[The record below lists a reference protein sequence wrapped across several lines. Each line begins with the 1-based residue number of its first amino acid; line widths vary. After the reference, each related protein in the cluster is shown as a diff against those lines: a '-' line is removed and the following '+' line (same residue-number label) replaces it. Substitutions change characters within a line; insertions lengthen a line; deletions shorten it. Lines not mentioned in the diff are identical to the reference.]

1 MATNLID
8 LARAQLTPEVIQRA
22 SSLVGESPA
31 STQRAMEAA
40 APTIF
45 AGLVQEGS
53 SVTGA
58 SHLMQ
63 MLDET
68 GLSGSMAG
76 LAERREAES
85 AAAESLMA
93 SGKELFGRLFGGRAG
108 SVVEATAISSGV
120 KHASMS
126 SLLGLTTPLVLGAL
140 GSEIATRHL
149 DATGLAALLAEQKS
163 SVARLLPTGAAA
175 ALGLS
180 AVSRREPVKTRVI
193 DVKETPNRFPW
204 LVLLAVALALLVG
217 FALRNRTASRSVAA
231 PIPEIPVAPPVVHA
245 PPAANVPLVGQGT
258 ASEQL
263 ARFLA
268 APEGPLPKRFV
279 LDNLDFDAATAVLVP
294 GASTTLDRVAEV
306 LKAHPTA
313 QIVLEGHTDNVGDP
327 ATNRALSQNRADAVK
342 AALVARGIAADRI
355 GTAGLGQQ
363 QAIATNETEEGRAQ
377 NRRTE
382 IVVMRR

>member
-1 MATNLID
+1 MATNLVD

-40 APTIF
+40 TPTIF

-53 SVTGA
+53 SVKGA
-58 SHLMQ
+58 SHLLQ

-85 AAAESLMA
+85 GAAESLMA

-108 SVVEATAISSGV
+108 SVVEATAISSGI

-140 GSEIATRHL
+140 GSEVATRHL
-149 DATGLAALLAEQKS
+149 DAAGLATLLAEQKS
-163 SVARLLPTGAAA
+163 SVVRMLPTGAAT

-180 AVSRREPVKTRVI
+180 AVSTREPVRARALE
-193 DVKETPNRFPW
+193 VKPTTMRFPW
-204 LVLLAVALALLVG
+204 IVLLAVALALIVG
-217 FALRNRTASRSVAA
+217 FALRNRGTPRPVAA
-231 PIPEIPVAPPVVHA
+231 PVPDIPVAPPVVR
-245 PPAANVPLVGQGT
+245 VPLVGQGT
-258 ASEQL
+258 ASQQL
-263 ARFLA
+263 GQFLA
-268 APEGPLPKRFV
+268 LPSGELPKRFV
-279 LDNLDFDAATAVLVP
+279 LDNLNFDTATAQLVP
-294 GASTTLDRVAEV
+294 GAATTLDSVAAV
-306 LKAHPTA
+306 LKDHPTA

-327 ATNRALSQNRADAVK
+327 ASNRVLSQNRADAVK
-342 AALVARGIAADRI
+342 AALVARGVAADRI
-355 GTAGLGQQ
+355 STAGIGQQ
-363 QAIATNETEEGRAQ
+363 QPIATNETEEGRAQ

>member
-1 MATNLID
+1 MTTNLID

-58 SHLMQ
+58 SHLLQ
-63 MLDET
+63 MLEET

-85 AAAESLMA
+85 GAAESLMA
-93 SGKELFGRLFGGRAG
+93 TGKELFGRLFGGRAG

-120 KHASMS
+120 RHASMS
-126 SLLGLTTPLVLGAL
+126 SLFGLTTPLVLGAL
-140 GSEIATRHL
+140 GSEVANRHL
-149 DATGLAALLAEQKS
+149 DAQSLATLLAEQKS
-163 SVARLLPTGAAA
+163 AVVRMLPTGAAT
-175 ALGLS
+175 ALGFS
-180 AVSRREPVKTRVI
+180 AVSTRDPLKARAI
-193 DVKETPNRFPW
+193 DVRPTSTRFPW
-204 LVLLAVALALLVG
+204 LVIPAVVLAMLLGLAL
-217 FALRNRTASRSVAA
+217 RSRTSSRSVAPPA
-231 PIPEIPVAPPVVHA
+231 PEAPVAPPVVRA

-258 ASEQL
+258 ASQQL
-263 ARFLA
+263 AQFLA
-268 APEGPLPKRFV
+268 APDGQLPKRFV
-279 LDNLDFDAATAVLVP
+279 LDNLNFDTATAVFVP
-294 GASTTLDRVAEV
+294 GAATTLDSVATV

-327 ATNRALSQNRADAVK
+327 ASNRALSQSRADAVK
-342 AALVARGIAADRI
+342 SALVARGVAADRI
-355 GTAGLGQQ
+355 STAGIGQQ
-363 QAIATNETEEGRAQ
+363 QPIATNDTEEGRAQ